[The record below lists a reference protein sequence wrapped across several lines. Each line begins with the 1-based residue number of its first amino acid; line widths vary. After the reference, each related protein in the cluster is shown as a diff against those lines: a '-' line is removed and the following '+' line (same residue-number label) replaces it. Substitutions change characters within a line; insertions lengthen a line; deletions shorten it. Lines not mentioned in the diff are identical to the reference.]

1 VNPFAIALVS
11 AILAAPSA
19 GALTETS
26 DPGPGYLSLTSDPGS
41 TALTSISDPGPSDLR
56 DRVERFTADRAALY
70 RRYDVDSPTRHAR
83 LRTFYRE
90 WEEALDRTEYDGL
103 NLQGKIDYQL
113 LRNRLGYEVRR
124 LDMDGERYREALT
137 LLPFLP
143 SLIHLHE
150 TRRNLEPVDPRESAR
165 ILNEATASVNEIRR
179 SLEGG
184 LRGETGA
191 SSVSPVAARRASA
204 RAEEIRRALSEWYGF
219 HHGSDPLFTWWVST
233 PYETFHR
240 VFTGY
245 VTFLREQV
253 AGVVEGTEGDII
265 GDPIGEAA
273 LLLDLEA
280 ELIPY
285 APNELI
291 RIAQRELAW
300 GLGEMRRASR
310 ELGYGDDWHAAL
322 EHVKTLHVEPGR
334 QTELV
339 VELAREAEEFLES
352 RELITIDPLAKEIW
366 RMEMLSAERQRFA
379 PFFLGG
385 ETVQVA
391 FPTLE
396 QSHDEKS
403 MSLRANNRHFSRAV
417 VQHEL
422 IPGHHLQ
429 GYMTQRYSTH
439 RAAFATPFWGE
450 GWALHWEF
458 LLWDLDFPRG
468 PEDRIGMLFWR
479 NHRAARIIFSLSFH
493 LGTMTPEEAID
504 FLVEQ
509 VGHERNSAAAEVRR
523 SFEGD
528 YSPLYQV
535 AYMIG
540 GLQFRQLYR
549 DLVESGQMTSRDFH
563 DHILKAGRIPVEMV
577 RASLTSQAP
586 PRDFVSNWR
595 FYPHD

>member
-1 VNPFAIALVS
+1 
-11 AILAAPSA
+11 
-19 GALTETS
+19 
-26 DPGPGYLSLTSDPGS
+26 
-41 TALTSISDPGPSDLR
+41 
-56 DRVERFTADRAALY
+56 
-70 RRYDVDSPTRHAR
+70 VDSPTRHHR
-83 LRTFYRE
+83 LRAFYQG
-90 WEEALDRTEYDGL
+90 WEEALDQVDYERL

-124 LDMDGERYREALT
+124 LDMEGDRFQEALT

-150 TRRNLEPVDPRESAR
+150 TRRNLEPVDPRASAR
-165 ILNEATASVNEIRR
+165 ILNEATSAIHEIRR

-184 LRGETGA
+184 LRGEMGRV
-191 SSVSPVAARRASA
+191 SVSPVAARGAVA
-204 RAEEIRRALSEWYGF
+204 RAGEIRRAISEWYDF
-219 HHGSDPLFTWWVST
+219 HHGFDPLFTWWVSS
-233 PYETFHR
+233 PYEAFNR
-240 VFTGY
+240 AFSGY
-245 VTFLREQV
+245 VTFLRERV
-253 AGVVEGTEGDII
+253 AGMVEGTEGDIV

-285 APNELI
+285 TPGELV
-291 RIAQRELAW
+291 RIAEKELAW
-300 GLGEMRRASR
+300 GLDEMRRASR
-310 ELGYGDDWHAAL
+310 ELGFGDDWHAAL

-339 VELAREAEEFLES
+339 VELAREAEAFLES
-352 RELITIDPLAKEIW
+352 RDLITVDPLAKEIW

-385 ETVQVA
+385 ETVRVA
-391 FPTLE
+391 FPTVE

-403 MSLRANNRHFSRAV
+403 MSLRANNQHFSRAV
-417 VQHEL
+417 VHHEL

-429 GYMTQRYSTH
+429 GFMTQRYATH
-439 RAAFATPFWGE
+439 RSAFATPFWGE
-450 GWALHWEF
+450 GWALYWEF
-458 LLWDLDFPRG
+458 LLWDLDFARG
-468 PEDRIGMLFWR
+468 PEDRMGMLFWR

-493 LGTMTPEEAID
+493 LETMTPEEAID

-528 YSPLYQV
+528 YPPLYQV

-540 GLQFRQLYR
+540 GLQFRQLHR
-549 DLVESGQMTSRDFH
+549 DLVESGRMSNRDFH

-577 RASLTSQAP
+577 RASLTGEAP
-586 PRDFVSNWR
+586 PRDFLSTWR
-595 FYPHD
+595 FYPLD

>member
-1 VNPFAIALVS
+1 MNLFAIALVY
-11 AILAAPSA
+11 ALLGAPSA
-19 GALTETS
+19 
-26 DPGPGYLSLTSDPGS
+26 
-41 TALTSISDPGPSDLR
+41 TAPAVGSDPGPSDLR
-56 DRVERFTADRAALY
+56 HQVERFTADRAALY
-70 RRYDVDSPTRHAR
+70 RRYDVDSPLRHAR
-83 LRTFYRE
+83 LRSFYGE
-90 WEEALDRTEYDGL
+90 WEETLDRADYDGL

-113 LRNRLGYEVRR
+113 LLNRLRYEVRR
-124 LDMDGERYREALT
+124 LDMDRERYQEALAP
-137 LLPFLP
+137 LPFLP
-143 SLIHLHE
+143 PLIGLHE
-150 TRRNLEPVDPRESAR
+150 TRRSLEPVNPREAAR
-165 ILNEATASVNEIRR
+165 ILNEATASIHEIRR
-179 SLEGG
+179 SLEAGLSREGG
-184 LRGETGA
+184 T
-191 SSVSPVAARRASA
+191 SPISPVVARRAVV
-204 RAEEIRRALSEWYGF
+204 RAGEIQRAISGWYDFYHGF
-219 HHGSDPLFTWWVST
+219 DPLFTWWVSQ
-233 PYETFHR
+233 PYETFDR
-240 VFTGY
+240 AFSSY
-245 VTFLREQV
+245 VTFLRERV
-253 AGVVEGTEGDII
+253 AGIEEGTEGDII

-285 APNELI
+285 TPDELI
-291 RIAQRELAW
+291 GIAQRELTW
-300 GLGEMRRASR
+300 GLDEMRRASQ

-352 RELITIDPLAKEIW
+352 RDLITVDPLAKEIW

-385 ETVQVA
+385 ETVRVA

-429 GYMTQRYSTH
+429 GYMTQRYATH
-439 RAAFATPFWGE
+439 RSAFSTPFWGE

-458 LLWDLDFPRG
+458 LLWDLDFPQG

-540 GLQFRQLYR
+540 GLQFRQLHR
-549 DLVESGQMTSRDFH
+549 DLVESGQMTNRDFH

-577 RASLTSQAP
+577 RASLTGQAP
-586 PRDFVSNWR
+586 PRNFVSSWR
-595 FYPHD
+595 FYPLD

>member
-1 VNPFAIALVS
+1 VNFFAIALVS

-19 GALTETS
+19 DALTEMLHPGLG
-26 DPGPGYLSLTSDPGS
+26 DLALIAGPGPSPLTV
-41 TALTSISDPGPSDLR
+41 TSDPGPSDLR

-70 RRYDVDSPTRHAR
+70 RRYDVDSPVRHQR

-90 WEEALDRTEYDGL
+90 WEGALDRVDYDEL

-124 LDMDGERYREALT
+124 LDLEGERYHEALT

-143 SLIHLHE
+143 ALIHLHE

-165 ILNEATASVNEIRR
+165 VLNQATAAILEVRR
-179 SLEGG
+179 SLEGAI
-184 LRGETGA
+184 RGDTGGT
-191 SSVSPVAARRASA
+191 SVSPVAARRALA
-204 RAEEIRRALSEWYGF
+204 RAEEIRQALSEWFGF
-219 HHGSDPLFTWWVST
+219 HHGFDPLFTWWVST
-233 PYETFHR
+233 PYETFDGALS
-240 VFTGY
+240 GY
-245 VTFLREQV
+245 VTFLRDRV
-253 AGVVEGTEGDII
+253 AGVVEGTEGDIV

-285 APNELI
+285 SPGELV
-291 RIAQRELAW
+291 RIAEKELAW
-300 GLGEMRRASR
+300 GLEEMRRASR
-310 ELGYGDDWHAAL
+310 ELGFGDDWHAAL

-334 QTELV
+334 QTQLV
-339 VELAREAEEFLES
+339 VDLAREAEEFLET
-352 RELITIDPLAKEIW
+352 RDLITVDPLAKEIW

-385 ETVQVA
+385 ETVRVA
-391 FPTLE
+391 FPTME
-396 QSHDEKS
+396 QTHDQKT
-403 MSLRANNRHFSRAV
+403 MSLRANNEHFSRAV

-429 GYMTQRYSTH
+429 GYMTQRYATH
-439 RAAFATPFWGE
+439 RSAFATPFWGE

-458 LLWDLDFPRG
+458 LLWDLGFARG
-468 PEDRIGMLFWR
+468 PEDRMGMLFWR

-493 LGTMTPEEAID
+493 LGTMSPDEAID

-540 GLQFRQLYR
+540 GLQFRQLHR
-549 DLVESGQMTSRDFH
+549 DLVESGQMSNRDFH

-577 RASLTSQAP
+577 RASLTGQAP
-586 PRDFVSNWR
+586 PRDFVSSWR
-595 FYPHD
+595 FYHLD

>member
-1 VNPFAIALVS
+1 
-11 AILAAPSA
+11 
-19 GALTETS
+19 
-26 DPGPGYLSLTSDPGS
+26 
-41 TALTSISDPGPSDLR
+41 
-56 DRVERFTADRAALY
+56 
-70 RRYDVDSPTRHAR
+70 
-83 LRTFYRE
+83 
-90 WEEALDRTEYDGL
+90 
-103 NLQGKIDYQL
+103 
-113 LRNRLGYEVRR
+113 
-124 LDMDGERYREALT
+124 
-137 LLPFLP
+137 
-143 SLIHLHE
+143 
-150 TRRNLEPVDPRESAR
+150 
-165 ILNEATASVNEIRR
+165 
-179 SLEGG
+179 
-184 LRGETGA
+184 
-191 SSVSPVAARRASA
+191 
-204 RAEEIRRALSEWYGF
+204 
-219 HHGSDPLFTWWVST
+219 
-233 PYETFHR
+233 
-240 VFTGY
+240 
-245 VTFLREQV
+245 
-253 AGVVEGTEGDII
+253 
-265 GDPIGEAA
+265 
-273 LLLDLEA
+273 
-280 ELIPY
+280 
-285 APNELI
+285 
-291 RIAQRELAW
+291 
-300 GLGEMRRASR
+300 MRRASR
-310 ELGYGDDWHAAL
+310 ELGHGDDWHAAL
-322 EHVKTLHVEPGR
+322 EHVKSLHVEPGR

-352 RELITIDPLAKEIW
+352 RDLITVDPLAKEIW

-385 ETVQVA
+385 ETVRVA

-403 MSLRANNRHFSRAV
+403 MSLRANNEHFSRAV

-429 GYMTQRYSTH
+429 GFMTQRYSTH

-493 LGTMTPEEAID
+493 LGTMSPEEAID

-540 GLQFRQLYR
+540 GLQFRQLHR
-549 DLVESGQMTSRDFH
+549 DLVESGHMTNRDFH

-577 RASLTSQAP
+577 RASLTGQAP

-595 FYPHD
+595 FYPEGLD

>member
-1 VNPFAIALVS
+1 MNLFAIALVY
-11 AILAAPSA
+11 ALLGAPSA
-19 GALTETS
+19 NTHPVASE
-26 DPGPGYLSLTSDPGS
+26 
-41 TALTSISDPGPSDLR
+41 PGPSDLR
-56 DRVERFTADRAALY
+56 QQVERFTADRAALH
-70 RRYDVDSPTRHAR
+70 RRYDVDSPTRHDR
-83 LRTFYRE
+83 LRSFYGE
-90 WEEALDRTEYDGL
+90 WEETLDRTDYDGL

-113 LRNRLGYEVRR
+113 LLNRLRYEVRR
-124 LDMDGERYREALT
+124 LDMDRERYQEAVAP
-137 LLPFLP
+137 LPFLP
-143 SLIHLHE
+143 ALIGLHE
-150 TRRNLEPVDPRESAR
+150 TRRTLDPVNPREAAR
-165 ILNEATASVNEIRR
+165 VLNEVTASIHEIRR
-179 SLEGG
+179 TLEAG
-184 LRGETGA
+184 LSREGSTGL
-191 SSVSPVAARRASA
+191 VSPVVARRAVVRTGEIQ
-204 RAEEIRRALSEWYGF
+204 RAISEWFAFYHGF
-219 HHGSDPLFTWWVST
+219 DPLFTWWVSQ
-233 PYETFHR
+233 PYETFQR
-240 VFTGY
+240 ALAGY
-245 VTFLREQV
+245 VAFLRDGV
-253 AGVVEGTEGDII
+253 AGIEEGTEGDII

-285 APNELI
+285 TPDELI
-291 RIAQRELAW
+291 SIAQRELAW

-322 EHVKTLHVEPGR
+322 EHVKSLHVEPGR

-352 RELITIDPLAKEIW
+352 RDLITVDPLAKEIW

-385 ETVQVA
+385 ETVRVA

-403 MSLRANNRHFSRAV
+403 MSLRANNEHFSRAV

-429 GYMTQRYSTH
+429 GFMTQRYSTH

-528 YSPLYQV
+528 YSPLYQA

-540 GLQFRQLYR
+540 GLQFRQLHR
-549 DLVESGQMTSRDFH
+549 DLVESGHMTNRDFH

-577 RASLTSQAP
+577 RASLTGQAP
-586 PRDFVSNWR
+586 SRDFVSNWR
-595 FYPHD
+595 FYPLD